1 MQDLCVWT
9 LCGLN
14 ICVTNVMEKYVAF
27 AVAITNHSSSVIDDA
42 TEELSEQA
50 VLTQPQALVQPLN
63 RTIQHRIASGQLGSA
78 WCGIGN
84 VVFCFIG
91 F

>member
-1 MQDLCVWT
+1 
-9 LCGLN
+9 
-14 ICVTNVMEKYVAF
+14 MEKYVAF

-78 WCGIGN
+78 
-84 VVFCFIG
+84 
-91 F
+91 